1 MYSFIP
7 TSMGYVSK
15 LEKYQYPEKHLTHTG
30 KKLVSFKQYIF

>member
-15 LEKYQYPEKHLTHTG
+15 LEKYQYPEKHLTHTRKKFG
-30 KKLVSFKQYIF
+30 KF